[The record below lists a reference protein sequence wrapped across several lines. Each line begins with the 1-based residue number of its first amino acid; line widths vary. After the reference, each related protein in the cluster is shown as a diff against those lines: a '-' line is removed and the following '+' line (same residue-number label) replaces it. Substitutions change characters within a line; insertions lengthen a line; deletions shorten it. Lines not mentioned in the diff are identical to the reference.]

1 MPSCRALPATVLA
14 AGLLLAGCS
23 SSSEPTATD
32 TFSPTPVTS
41 SPSPAASPSATKSP
55 SPSPSPSGGPR
66 FVFPKD
72 TKLVFQYGDT
82 GNAKQNAVLKDLR
95 TFWTAYYYATLDPRE
110 RRHRYLQ
117 LSVGSGAQFFRN
129 VIKGYRREGRGVV
142 GSKTFFRPT
151 VTVYGKK
158 AFVQE
163 CQNERH
169 FFPRDLQSNRPV
181 TDESSATPW
190 YLTEEQLTLSQGRW
204 KVSSFSYERGAPIC
218 KG

>member
-1 MPSCRALPATVLA
+1 MPSSRALPAALVT

-23 SSSEPTATD
+23 SSGGPGASD
-32 TFSPTPVTS
+32 SFSPAPVTA
-41 SPSPAASPSATKSP
+41 PPSATSAP
-55 SPSPSPSGGPR
+55 SPTTSASPRTSGSPR
-66 FVFPKD
+66 FAFPKD

-82 GNAKQNAVLKDLR
+82 GNPKQNAVLRDLR

-110 RRHRYLQ
+110 RRHRYLE

-151 VTVYGKK
+151 VTVHGEK
-158 AFVQE
+158 ALVQE

-181 TDESSATPW
+181 TNESSATPW